1 MQLSV
6 SVMLLQNLD
15 VLCDLLL
22 NRPLSTCNLFLP
34 NKL

>member
-6 SVMLLQNLD
+6 SVMLLQNFD

-34 NKL
+34 NK